1 MLNKIKNLIPT
12 LSIAFFIFVNNFN
25 NAYADEIILINGDRI
40 TGTISK
46 VEQGTATLTTD
57 YSEPMKI
64 KKDKIKSIMTTGS
77 VNIHLVGGEI
87 LKGILRANE
96 DGSIT
101 VEPSEAREATVINWE
116 QITAI
121 NPSPVVPP
129 KWKGNVTVGANIQSG
144 NTKHTSVSVGAEA
157 VRKTEQDRFS
167 IRFLHNYAEE
177 EDKVTIRNTYG
188 SSKYDYFFI
197 KSLYGY
203 LGVELL
209 NDTFR
214 DLNLRTV
221 VGPGIGYQ
229 IWDDQIKLLLFEIGV
244 SYFSENR
251 KESEDDNWITGR
263 LGSNFRYQI
272 IESIVFSDHI
282 IVYPGLEDTG
292 KYQLRNEASLI
303 SSLAKQWALKFA
315 KILEHDSDPP
325 EGVKKND
332 LRWIL
337 GLQYTF

>member
-1 MLNKIKNLIPT
+1 MLNKIKNLALT
-12 LSIAFFIFVNNFN
+12 LSIAFFIFMNNFN
-25 NAYADEIILINGDRI
+25 NANADEIILINGDRI

-46 VEQGTATLTTD
+46 VEQGTLTLTTD

-64 KKDKIKSIMTTGS
+64 KKDKIKSIMTTGP
-77 VNIHLVGGEI
+77 VNVNLVSGEI

-101 VEPSEAREATVINWE
+101 VEATEARKATVINLE

-121 NPSPVVPP
+121 NPSPVIQP
-129 KWKGNVTVGANIQSG
+129 KWKGNVTVGANMQSG
-144 NTKHTSVSVGAEA
+144 NTKHINASISAEA

-177 EDKVTIRNTYG
+177 EDEVTIRNTYG
-188 SSKYDYFFI
+188 ALKYDYFFI

-229 IWDDQIKLLLFEIGV
+229 IWDDQIKSLLFEIGV
-244 SYFSENR
+244 SYFSEDR
-251 KESEDDNWITGR
+251 KESEDNNWITGR
-263 LGSNFRYQI
+263 LGSNFSYQI
-272 IESIVFSDHI
+272 IESIVFSDQV
-282 IVYPGLEDTG
+282 IVYPGLEDIG
-292 KYQLRNEASLI
+292 EYQLRNEASLT
-303 SSLAKQWALKFA
+303 SSLGAKWALKLTN
-315 KILEHDSDPP
+315 ILEHDSNPP
-325 EGVKKND
+325 EGVKKSD
-332 LRWIL
+332 LYWIL